1 MAYVQH
7 VTMLLQKQI
16 KELKMLSPRLT
27 DCIECASIPALLE
40 DIDLKL
46 TALAVSQ
53 YNNIIF
59 SLNNYIPGEVIGDL
73 LNYKQILTYKQC
85 NPSYCQPFTVQ
96 MIASRVILLINK

>member
-1 MAYVQH
+1 
-7 VTMLLQKQI
+7 
-16 KELKMLSPRLT
+16 MLSPRLT
-27 DCIECASIPALLE
+27 DCIECASISALLE
-40 DIDLKL
+40 DIDLRL

-85 NPSYCQPFTVQ
+85 NPNYCQPFTVQ